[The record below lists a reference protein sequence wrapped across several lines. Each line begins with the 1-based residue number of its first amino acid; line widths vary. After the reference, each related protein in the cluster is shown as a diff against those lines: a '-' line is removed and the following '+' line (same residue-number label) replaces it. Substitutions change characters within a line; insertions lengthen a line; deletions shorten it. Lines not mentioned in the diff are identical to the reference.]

1 MARTIRKEIKQPDK
15 FQIYASRALR
25 WTAANRKP
33 LTSAGAVLA
42 AVIIAAGGYRFWAAR
57 IQRRAALSYAIAESA
72 KAGKEAEEALLR
84 TAGQFPGTR
93 PGIMARLHL
102 ASLLQER
109 GAYADAEGHYRILL
123 GAGGLRPTDLEL
135 AKRGLAAGLAAQK
148 KCGEALP
155 VWQEILAKPGV
166 LNAED
171 LYIAMGECHEQ
182 EGRPTE
188 ALKAYETLSQ
198 KYPRSPY
205 LNSEVRKRMKKLAR

>member
-1 MARTIRKEIKQPDK
+1 MARTIRKAIKQPDK
-15 FQIYASRALR
+15 FQIYISRALQ
-25 WTAANRKP
+25 WATANRKP

-42 AVIIAAGGYRFWAAR
+42 ALLIAAGGYRFWAAR

-123 GAGGLRPTDLEL
+123 GAGGLHSTDLEL
-135 AKRGLAAGLAAQK
+135 GKRGLAASLAAQK

-155 VWQEILAKPGV
+155 VWKEILSKPGD

-205 LNSEVRKRMKKLAR
+205 LNSDIRKRMKKLAK